1 MLMCWISVVNNIHKT
16 TKEVCNPDVNEM
28 TRFKKNLLEKI
39 GEKEKK
45 S

>member
-1 MLMCWISVVNNIHKT
+1 
-16 TKEVCNPDVNEM
+16 M

-39 GEKEKK
+39 AEKEREKEENAEKK

>member
-1 MLMCWISVVNNIHKT
+1 MHKT
-16 TKEVCNPDVNEM
+16 IKNVCNPDVNEM

-39 GEKEKK
+39 AEKEREKEENAEKK